1 MENLQKL
8 EPGRVAQSVGHLT
21 RKSGILGSIPGLA
34 AYFRFTFLFFKK
46 GSRQLLAKV
55 LGLEIYTRPLV
66 FTSSLSVRT
75 SENCYW
81 LALSDE

>member
-1 MENLQKL
+1 ME
-8 EPGRVAQSVGHLT
+8 GSVGGGGGGGEVLDVGFGRE
-21 RKSGILGSIPGLA
+21 RKKSQISWILETKFIQHTKNSNCP
-34 AYFRFTFLFFKK
+34 
-46 GSRQLLAKV
+46 
-55 LGLEIYTRPLV
+55 GLEINTRPLV

>member
-1 MENLQKL
+1 MY
-8 EPGRVAQSVGHLT
+8 VD
-21 RKSGILGSIPGLA
+21 
-34 AYFRFTFLFFKK
+34 AYYTCLH
-46 GSRQLLAKV
+46 A
-55 LGLEIYTRPLV
+55 GLEVYTRPLV